1 MVVETGLD
9 VGRRINM
16 FAVIE
21 ALFAIIG
28 VLTTLFVVAVIVYGD
43 RIVKYLEETVQ
54 VLQARNE
61 QRKTEKED
69 GVAN

>member
-61 QRKTEKED
+61 QRKKEKED

>member
-9 VGRRINM
+9 VGRSINM

-43 RIVKYLEETVQ
+43 RIVKYLEETAQ

-61 QRKTEKED
+61 QRKKEKED

>member
-43 RIVKYLEETVQ
+43 RIVKYLEETAQ

-61 QRKTEKED
+61 QRKKEKED

>member
-1 MVVETGLD
+1 
-9 VGRRINM
+9 M

-43 RIVKYLEETVQ
+43 RIVKYLEETAQ

-61 QRKTEKED
+61 QRKKEKED